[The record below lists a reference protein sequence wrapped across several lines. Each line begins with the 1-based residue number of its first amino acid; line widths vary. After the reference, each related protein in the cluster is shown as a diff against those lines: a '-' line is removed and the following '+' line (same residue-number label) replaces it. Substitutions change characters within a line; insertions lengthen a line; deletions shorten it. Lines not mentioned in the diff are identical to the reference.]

1 MGSLRRP
8 VGPLPSSIY
17 WRRRAVAL
25 CVLALV
31 TLLAVWAVGL
41 GGAGGKH
48 DEGGGSNGDR
58 PAPSIT
64 PGPSGSGPA
73 ISSRP
78 GGRDETGDGGT
89 GTGGTG
95 GEESAGGSGAASGSG
110 GGGGRGAG
118 TPAGRNLPDC
128 SSSGVV
134 LSVRSAKNSY
144 APDEKPEFR
153 IVAENSSGTA
163 CKLDFTRKAAS
174 LTITYA
180 GDDQEIWA
188 SGDCPRDTGQL
199 LLAVPA
205 GGEAAQKVTWDRK
218 ASEPRC
224 STPRAGSA
232 DPGTYLVEA
241 RADGLRTAR
250 VSFSLKKD

>member
-1 MGSLRRP
+1 M
-8 VGPLPSSIY
+8 
-17 WRRRAVAL
+17 
-25 CVLALV
+25 CVLAVV
-31 TLLAVWAVGL
+31 TLLVVWAVGL
-41 GGAGGKH
+41 GGSGGKH
-48 DEGGGSNGDR
+48 DEGGGSNGDH

-78 GGRDETGDGGT
+78 GGRDETGGGT
-89 GTGGTG
+89 DPGAGNDGAGDAGATGGPGATSGTGD
-95 GEESAGGSGAASGSG
+95 S
-110 GGGGRGAG
+110 GGRGAAA
-118 TPAGRNLPDC
+118 PAGRNLPDC
-128 SSSGVV
+128 SSGGVE

-153 IVAENSSGTA
+153 LVAENSSGSA

-174 LTITYA
+174 LTITHA
-180 GDDQEIWA
+180 GDDQQIWA

-205 GGEAAQKVTWDRK
+205 GGEASQNVTWDRT

-224 STPRAGSA
+224 ASPRAGSA
-232 DPGTYLVEA
+232 GPGTYLVEA

>member
-1 MGSLRRP
+1 M
-8 VGPLPSSIY
+8 
-17 WRRRAVAL
+17 

-31 TLLAVWAVGL
+31 AFFAVWAIGL
-41 GGAGGKH
+41 GGPGAKH
-48 DEGGGSNGDR
+48 DEGGGSNGDH

-89 GTGGTG
+89 GTGDGSAGDEGSTG
-95 GEESAGGSGAASGSG
+95 GAGSASGSG
-110 GGGGRGAG
+110 GGGRGAG
-118 TPAGRNLPDC
+118 APAGQNLPDC
-128 SSSGVV
+128 SSAGVV
-134 LSVRSAKNSY
+134 LSVRSAENSY

-153 IVAENSSGTA
+153 IVAKNSSGST
-163 CKLDFTRKAAS
+163 CKLDFTRRAAS

-180 GDDQEIWA
+180 GDDQQIWA

-199 LLAVPA
+199 LLEVPA
-205 GGEAAQKVTWDRK
+205 GGESSQKVTWDRT

-224 STPRAGSA
+224 ETPRAGSA
-232 DPGTYLVEA
+232 RPGTYLVEA